1 MRLHRSKL
9 IKTTT
14 KPVPSQVV
22 SGFSAVYTYLKK
34 KKKNLLAELFMLLE
48 ETQHTERKTKSI
60 LI

>member
-34 KKKNLLAELFMLLE
+34 KKSAGRIIYVIGGNTAHR
-48 ETQHTERKTKSI
+48 T
-60 LI
+60 

>member
-22 SGFSAVYTYLKK
+22 SGFSAVNTYF